1 MKKNGFVIVT
11 VLLLLV
17 NALVAY
23 VTLPT
28 ISIHNV
34 GLWFIILIDAIVLS
48 ARYHVFSVKGLKN
61 VKVTAFINIGL
72 VLAIVI
78 GSLVSSQLFN
88 ASAYSNLLDIS
99 ISDKAELPGTDKLN
113 KIPLMDTESSK
124 VLGNRKIGALNE
136 IVSQFEVSD
145 DYMTIAYRNEPVKVS
160 ALRYAG
166 LWKWNANKKNGIPGY
181 VMVKPNELTAEYIE
195 LKEGMKYVPSA
206 FFGQD
211 LNRHIYFSYPTVFF
225 DNVHFEITEDGKPV
239 YVASTYDYTI
249 GLFGGKKITGCIV
262 IDPVSGEM
270 NRYDLNSIPQWV
282 DIVYNGNY
290 IARYFDI
297 YGKLINGFW
306 NSWFGQKGLIE
317 STTTTTYNSE
327 GEAVRENDFGY
338 IVDNNDVIVYTG
350 VTAVTNDESNIGYL
364 MANERTGEV
373 SVSYFESTDEDS
385 VMRAAEGEVQEKGYR
400 ASFPSL
406 IDINGKP
413 AYVMVLKDKLGLVKM
428 YAIVDAAQ
436 YSHMIVADSLDRAL
450 AQFTNGNISGADLQ
464 EKVIV
469 IKKVA
474 IIGSGEPVV
483 YVVDMDNNIY
493 SSAFQPEYLLL
504 EEGQEITILTDGSVF
519 KLKD

>member
-181 VMVKPNELTAEYIE
+181 VMVKPNELKI
-195 LKEGMKYVPSA
+195 LIINPVLNFKKFVR
-206 FFGQD
+206 FFRV
-211 LNRHIYFSYPTVFF
+211 LN
-225 DNVHFEITEDGKPV
+225 
-239 YVASTYDYTI
+239 
-249 GLFGGKKITGCIV
+249 
-262 IDPVSGEM
+262 
-270 NRYDLNSIPQWV
+270 
-282 DIVYNGNY
+282 
-290 IARYFDI
+290 
-297 YGKLINGFW
+297 
-306 NSWFGQKGLIE
+306 
-317 STTTTTYNSE
+317 
-327 GEAVRENDFGY
+327 
-338 IVDNNDVIVYTG
+338 
-350 VTAVTNDESNIGYL
+350 
-364 MANERTGEV
+364 
-373 SVSYFESTDEDS
+373 
-385 VMRAAEGEVQEKGYR
+385 
-400 ASFPSL
+400 
-406 IDINGKP
+406 
-413 AYVMVLKDKLGLVKM
+413 
-428 YAIVDAAQ
+428 
-436 YSHMIVADSLDRAL
+436 
-450 AQFTNGNISGADLQ
+450 
-464 EKVIV
+464 
-469 IKKVA
+469 
-474 IIGSGEPVV
+474 
-483 YVVDMDNNIY
+483 
-493 SSAFQPEYLLL
+493 
-504 EEGQEITILTDGSVF
+504 
-519 KLKD
+519 